1 MSSGA
6 VSSSSAAP
14 QGGGSS
20 GGGGVGSG
28 AVGSGESGGGSS
40 GGSGDAAASNVQE
53 RDAKCPT
60 PDKWGGAD
68 LSDNGEGSGGAGSNA
83 TKRPIPAQ
91 WAEMNKRQR
100 KNWKLRHLKRGSG
113 RDSSPSM

>member
-1 MSSGA
+1 M
-6 VSSSSAAP
+6 
-14 QGGGSS
+14 
-20 GGGGVGSG
+20 GSG
-28 AVGSGESGGGSS
+28 AVGSGGSGGGSS

-68 LSDNGEGSGGAGSNA
+68 LSDIETGSGGAGRNA
-83 TKRPIPAQ
+83 AKRPRPAQ

-100 KNWKLRHLKRGSG
+100 NHWKHRHWKGG
-113 RDSSPSM
+113 GGADSSTSI